1 MAAAIRD
8 RLGAGF
14 AVKTRAQQVEE
25 TSAALRDGLA
35 FVRYLL
41 VGFAAVG
48 LLVGGFLIYN
58 TFAMLVAQR
67 SRELALLRALGATRR
82 QVSRAVLVEALV
94 LGLLG
99 SLVGIGL
106 GYAMALGLRALF
118 GSFGLSLTAAL
129 SLTAGTVVGGVLLG
143 TIVTVLSAW
152 APSRRA
158 SRVLPVAAMR
168 DAESVRD
175 ASPTGRLWTGVA
187 VLAVAVGLVAVG
199 LTRDD
204 AGARAATT
212 ALGAL
217 VLLLAAVVLAPAA
230 ARPFAGL
237 VRPALR
243 SVAGAVGSLAALNVR
258 RNPRRT
264 AATASAVMIG
274 LALVVGITVVTASIR
289 SSVFAL
295 VDRTVGADFAVSTS
309 VGQPFATEI
318 GDRIAAVPGVRAV
331 VRQSQGAALLDGQR
345 GGITAIG
352 GGPLDAAF
360 SVDVLAGDPAALDRG
375 GLVVGETA
383 AGDRGWS
390 VGTPVTVTFA
400 DGSRRTLTVG
410 AVVADNQVLGEVVV
424 PLEVF
429 RATGGASQDTLLWV
443 RVDDGSDPAAVK
455 AGIEKVT
462 ASNPL
467 LVVADQTEI
476 KERNASALN
485 QILVVIYALLAL
497 SIVIA
502 VLGVVNTLALSVAER
517 TREIGLVR
525 AVGATRRQVRRMIR
539 WESVTITVL
548 GAVLGLVVGLAIG
561 LVLQRALSTSGIE
574 VLTVPWPALLA
585 MLAGAALVG
594 LLAGVLPARRAA
606 RLDVLEAIATE

>member
-1 MAAAIRD
+1 M
-8 RLGAGF
+8 
-14 AVKTRAQQVEE
+14 
-25 TSAALRDGLA
+25 
-35 FVRYLL
+35 
-41 VGFAAVG
+41 
-48 LLVGGFLIYN
+48 
-58 TFAMLVAQR
+58 
-67 SRELALLRALGATRR
+67 
-82 QVSRAVLVEALV
+82 
-94 LGLLG
+94 
-99 SLVGIGL
+99 
-106 GYAMALGLRALF
+106 
-118 GSFGLSLTAAL
+118 
-129 SLTAGTVVGGVLLG
+129 
-143 TIVTVLSAW
+143 
-152 APSRRA
+152 
-158 SRVLPVAAMR
+158 
-168 DAESVRD
+168 
-175 ASPTGRLWTGVA
+175 
-187 VLAVAVGLVAVG
+187 LAVAVGLVAVG

-424 PLEVF
+424 PLEVS
-429 RATGGASQDTLLWV
+429 G
-443 RVDDGSDPAAVK
+443 P
-455 AGIEKVT
+455 
-462 ASNPL
+462 P
-467 LVVADQTEI
+467 VA
-476 KERNASALN
+476 RR
-485 QILVVIYALLAL
+485 
-497 SIVIA
+497 
-502 VLGVVNTLALSVAER
+502 R
-517 TREIGLVR
+517 TRCCGCGSTTAPTPPRSRPGSRRSPR
-525 AVGATRRQVRRMIR
+525 AIRCSSSPTRPRSRSATPPR
-539 WESVTITVL
+539 
-548 GAVLGLVVGLAIG
+548 
-561 LVLQRALSTSGIE
+561 STRS
-574 VLTVPWPALLA
+574 WW
-585 MLAGAALVG
+585 
-594 LLAGVLPARRAA
+594 
-606 RLDVLEAIATE
+606 